1 MMFVSIMIFLI
12 APIFIGLVIFC
23 YGCWKLHKLEKA
35 FQERW
40 DEGEEWDDIDEAFQE
55 FYEECRRNNINLKE

>member
-1 MMFVSIMIFLI
+1 MFVSIMIFLI

-23 YGCWKLHKLEKA
+23 YGCWQLHKQDKA
-35 FQERW
+35 LQVRG
-40 DEGEEWDDIDEAFQE
+40 DEWDDIDGAFQE